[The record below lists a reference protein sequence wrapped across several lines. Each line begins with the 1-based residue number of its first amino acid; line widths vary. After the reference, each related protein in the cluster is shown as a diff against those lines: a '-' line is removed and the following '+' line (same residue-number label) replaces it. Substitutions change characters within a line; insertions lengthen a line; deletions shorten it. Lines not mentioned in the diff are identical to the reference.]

1 MLSSGV
7 TTTTFRPAKPEHEV
21 DVTGGPSGA
30 IYLPTSTVSQVPSYQ
45 AVCAAFPADLL
56 AGNAAQIYFSDT
68 DRGGR
73 LLLEMVHRAVASSPA
88 RSLSAAFLVKGGST
102 PGVAVVGALDGPAL
116 SRIEEL
122 FSYIR
127 EVTSHFNFVGYESA
141 AQDCTHLA
149 DVLERRVGLDVLRDA
164 RFVGIPRGGLI
175 VLGMLSIVMGLR
187 HDQLGPQSDAAEL
200 TVIVDDLALTGYQ
213 LRRSIDAADSDRLA
227 IALLRAPE
235 ALCGAVEAAEPR
247 VLACVAARPLR
258 DAGPDRLGSGYEAW
272 VDQWRTLTTGS
283 GRYWIG
289 RPEAV
294 YFAWKEPDRS
304 FLNEATGVRED
315 GWRVLPRA
323 ICLGRRSVEPAC
335 TVYMQPTSQ
344 GPIRPSD
351 DVFFGPVGE
360 DFVIVVPDEERVLG
374 LDAVSRAIWRAITDV
389 GTVAGAVSQ
398 VSEHF
403 DVDHVRVAVDVER
416 FVHEFVRRGILVD
429 DRSTAVRT

>member
-1 MLSSGV
+1 L
-7 TTTTFRPAKPEHEV
+7 PI
-21 DVTGGPSGA
+21 PSVGRNP
-30 IYLPTSTVSQVPSYQ
+30 IYQ
-45 AVCAAFPADLL
+45 ASCAAFPADLL
-56 AGNAAQIYFSDT
+56 AGNAAQLSFSGP

-73 LLLEMVHRAVASSPA
+73 LLLEMVERAVISSPA
-88 RSLSAAFLVKGGST
+88 RGLSAAFLVRGGSN

-127 EVTSHFNFVGYESA
+127 EVTSHFNFVGYDAA

-149 DVLERRVGLDVLRDA
+149 ESLERRVGEDALRDA
-164 RFVGIPRGGLI
+164 RFIGIPRGGLI

-187 HDQLGPQSDAAEL
+187 HDQLGPQSEAADL
-200 TVIVDDLALTGYQ
+200 TVIVDDLALSGYQ
-213 LRRSIDAADSDRLA
+213 LRRAIDATDSDKLA

-235 ALCGAVEAAEPR
+235 ALCGAVEATEPR

-258 DAGPDRLGSGYEAW
+258 DAGPDRLGLGYEAW
-272 VDQWRTLTTGS
+272 VDQWRSLTEGS

-323 ICLGRRSVEPAC
+323 VCLEGRSVEPTC
-335 TVYMQPTSQ
+335 TVYSQPESP

-360 DFVIVVPDEERVLG
+360 DFVIVVPNEERVLG
-374 LDAVSRAIWRAITDV
+374 LDAVSHAIWRAITDV

-416 FVHEFVRRGILVD
+416 FVHEFVQRGILVD
-429 DRSTAVRT
+429 ETSSTVRT